1 MRHLL
6 MATVMLPLALGQ
18 AGGTLA
24 QSVSP
29 AFQDNASEAER
40 KAGNSQANA
49 ELFYMIQQ
57 LQGEVR
63 RLQGRVEEQRNL
75 IDRLTK
81 QSRDRY
87 IDLDQ
92 RILKLSEKVS
102 EAPATSSAGSKSAAD
117 SAETGDSGVKT
128 RIYRPPTDKE
138 RTDYQK
144 IQTLIHQEKNYDQAI
159 NGLYDFID
167 EYEEGDL
174 TVNAYYWLGEVY
186 LVEEQLEQARQAFTI
201 VATRY
206 GDHRKAPDAVYKLG
220 VTLDRLGDKE
230 QARGRMQTVIRDYPN
245 TSAAELAQK
254 YLDSNNG

>member
-1 MRHLL
+1 
-6 MATVMLPLALGQ
+6 MATVLLPLTFGP
-18 AGGTLA
+18 AGSALA

-29 AFQDNASEAER
+29 VFQDNASEAER

-63 RLQGRVEEQRNL
+63 RLQGRVEEQQNL

-102 EAPATSSAGSKSAAD
+102 EAPESNRDTGESD
-117 SAETGDSGVKT
+117 SGGGDSGVKT
-128 RIYRPPTDKE
+128 KIYRQPSDEE
-138 RTDYQK
+138 RSAYQK
-144 IQTLIHQEKNYDQAI
+144 VQTLIHEEKNYDQAI

-167 EYEEGDL
+167 EYDEGDL

-186 LVEEQLEQARQAFTI
+186 LVEDQLEQARQAFTI

-220 VTLDRLGDKE
+220 VTLDRLGNKE
-230 QARGRMQTVIRDYPN
+230 QARSRMETVIEDYPD
-245 TSAAELAQK
+245 TSAAKLAQK
-254 YLDSNNG
+254 YLDSGST

>member
-6 MATVMLPLALGQ
+6 MATVLLPLAFGP
-18 AGGTLA
+18 AGSALA

-29 AFQDNASEAER
+29 AFQNNSSEAER

-63 RLQGRVEEQRNL
+63 RLQGRVEEQQNL
-75 IDRLTK
+75 IDRLTR

-92 RILKLSEKVS
+92 RILKLSES
-102 EAPATSSAGSKSAAD
+102 QAEPPTNSADTSGSDSDAGN
-117 SAETGDSGVKT
+117 SGVKT
-128 RIYRPPTDKE
+128 KIYRQPSDEE
-138 RTDYQK
+138 RTAYQK
-144 IQTLIHQEKNYDQAI
+144 IQTLIHQDKNYDQAI

-167 EYEEGDL
+167 KYEEGDL

-186 LVEEQLEQARQAFTI
+186 LVEKKLEQARQAFTI

-220 VTLDRLGDKE
+220 VTLDRQGEKG
-230 QARGRMQTVIRDYPN
+230 QARTRMETVVEDYPN
-245 TSAAELAQK
+245 TGAAKLAQK
-254 YLDSNNG
+254 YLDSGSS

>member
-6 MATVMLPLALGQ
+6 MAAVLLPLAFGP
-18 AGGTLA
+18 AGSALA

-29 AFQDNASEAER
+29 AFQDNSSEAGR

-57 LQGEVR
+57 LQGEIR
-63 RLQGRVEEQRNL
+63 RLQGRVEEQQNL
-75 IDRLTK
+75 IDRLTR
-81 QSRDRY
+81 QARDRY

-92 RILKLSEKVS
+92 RILKLSEKVA
-102 EAPATSSAGSKSAAD
+102 EAPASSPEATDSDAEGNGSA
-117 SAETGDSGVKT
+117 VKT
-128 RIYRPPTDKE
+128 RIYRQPSDEE
-138 RTDYQK
+138 RSAYQE

-186 LVEEQLEQARQAFTI
+186 LVEDQLEQARQAFTI

-206 GDHRKAPDAVYKLG
+206 KDHRKAPDAVYKLG
-220 VTLDRLGDKE
+220 VTLDRLGNKD
-230 QARGRMQTVIRDYPN
+230 QARSRMETVIEDYPG
-245 TSAAELAQK
+245 TRAAELAQN
-254 YLDSNNG
+254 YLDSGSS

>member
-6 MATVMLPLALGQ
+6 MATVLLPLAFGQ
-18 AGGTLA
+18 ADGALA

-57 LQGEVR
+57 LQGEIR

-92 RILKLSEKVS
+92 RILKLSEKVA
-102 EAPATSSAGSKSAAD
+102 EAPASSP
-117 SAETGDSGVKT
+117 ETGASEERAGDSGVKT
-128 RIYRPPTDKE
+128 RIYRQPSSEE
-138 RTDYQK
+138 RAAYQE
-144 IQTLIHQEKNYDQAI
+144 IQNLIHQEKNYDQAI

-186 LVEEQLEQARQAFTI
+186 LVENQLEQARQAFTI

-220 VTLDRLGDKE
+220 VTQDRLGNKDE
-230 QARGRMQTVIRDYPN
+230 ARSRMENVIRDYPN
-245 TSAAELAQK
+245 TSAAKLAKK
-254 YLDSNNG
+254 YLDSGNS

>member
-6 MATVMLPLALGQ
+6 MATVLLPLAFGPVGS
-18 AGGTLA
+18 ALA

-29 AFQDNASEAER
+29 VFQNNSSEAER

-57 LQGEVR
+57 LQGEIR
-63 RLQGRVEEQRNL
+63 RLQGRVEEQQNA

-81 QSRDRY
+81 QARDRY

-92 RILKLSEKVS
+92 RILKLSEKVA
-102 EAPATSSAGSKSAAD
+102 EAPVDANQGTSD
-117 SAETGDSGVKT
+117 SASGTDNSGVKT
-128 RIYRPPTDKE
+128 KVYRQPSDEE
-138 RTDYQK
+138 RSEYQK
-144 IQTLIHQEKNYDQAI
+144 IQTLIHQQKKYDQAI

-167 EYEEGDL
+167 KYDEGDL

-186 LVEEQLEQARQAFTI
+186 LVEGQLEQARQAFTI

-220 VTLDRLGDKE
+220 VTLDRQGNKE
-230 QARGRMQTVIRDYPN
+230 QARSRMEAVVKDYPG
-245 TSAAELAQK
+245 TSAAKLAQK
-254 YLDSNNG
+254 YLDSGNT

>member
-1 MRHLL
+1 
-6 MATVMLPLALGQ
+6 MATVLLPLAFGP
-18 AGGTLA
+18 AGGALA

-29 AFQDNASEAER
+29 AFQDNSSEAER
-40 KAGNSQANA
+40 KSGNSQANA

-63 RLQGRVEEQRNL
+63 RLQGRVEEQQNR
-75 IDRLTK
+75 IDRLNK

-92 RILKLSEKVS
+92 RILKVS
-102 EAPATSSAGSKSAAD
+102 EQL
-117 SAETGDSGVKT
+117 AENPRESGNGGDDASGNDDSGVAIKT
-128 RIYRPPTDKE
+128 RIYRQPSDEE
-138 RTDYQK
+138 RSDYQK
-144 IQTLIHQEKNYDQAI
+144 IQSLIHQDKNYDQAI

-174 TVNAYYWLGEVY
+174 SVNAYYWLGEVY
-186 LVEEQLEQARQAFTI
+186 LVEDQLEQARQAFTI

-220 VTLDRLGDKE
+220 VTLDRLGDKDD
-230 QARGRMQTVIRDYPN
+230 ARSRMESVVSDYPD

-254 YLDSNNG
+254 YLDSGNS

>member
-6 MATVMLPLALGQ
+6 MATVLLPLAFGP
-18 AGGTLA
+18 AGSALA

-29 AFQDNASEAER
+29 LFQNNSSEAER

-63 RLQGRVEEQRNL
+63 RLQGRVEEQQNRL
-75 IDRLTK
+75 DRLTK

-92 RILKLSEKVS
+92 RILKLSES
-102 EAPATSSAGSKSAAD
+102 MAEAPTNPPP
-117 SAETGDSGVKT
+117 ETDGTGAVGEKTGVKT
-128 RIYRPPTDKE
+128 KIYRQPSE
-138 RTDYQK
+138 EEQSAYQK
-144 IQTLIHQEKNYDQAI
+144 VQTLIHQDKNYDQAI

-167 EYEEGDL
+167 KYEEGDL

-186 LVEEQLEQARQAFTI
+186 LVENQLEQARQAFTI

-206 GDHRKAPDAVYKLG
+206 GDHRKASDAVYKLG
-220 VTLDRLGDKE
+220 VTLDRQGKKE
-230 QARGRMQTVIRDYPN
+230 QARSRMEDVVEDYPG
-245 TSAAELAQK
+245 TGAAELAQK
-254 YLDSNNG
+254 YLDSGST

>member
-6 MATVMLPLALGQ
+6 MATVLLPLAFGS
-18 AGGTLA
+18 AGSALA

-29 AFQDNASEAER
+29 AFQNNESEAAR

-63 RLQGRVEEQRNL
+63 RLQGRVEEQQNL
-75 IDRLTK
+75 IDRLTR

-92 RILKLSEKVS
+92 RILKLSES
-102 EAPATSSAGSKSAAD
+102 MAEQPTTGAQPSDSAA
-117 SAETGDSGVKT
+117 EEKNSGVKT
-128 RIYRPPTDKE
+128 RVYRQPSEEE
-138 RTDYQK
+138 RSAYQRV
-144 IQTLIHQEKNYDQAI
+144 QTLIHQDKNYDQAI

-167 EYEEGDL
+167 KYEEGDL

-186 LVEEQLEQARQAFTI
+186 LVEKKLEQARQAFTI

-220 VTLDRLGDKE
+220 VTLDRQGEKE
-230 QARGRMQTVIRDYPN
+230 QARSRMETVVEDYPN
-245 TSAAELAQK
+245 TSAAKLAQK
-254 YLDSNNG
+254 YLDSGST

>member
-1 MRHLL
+1 MRYLL
-6 MATVMLPLALGQ
+6 MATVMLPLAFGQ
-18 AGGTLA
+18 AGGALA

-29 AFQDNASEAER
+29 AFQDNASEAGR

-57 LQGEVR
+57 LEGEVR
-63 RLQGRVEEQRNL
+63 RLQGKVEEQRNL

-87 IDLDQ
+87 IDVDQ
-92 RILKLSEKVS
+92 RILKLSEKIA
-102 EAPATSSAGSKSAAD
+102 EAPASSPKGVAD
-117 SAETGDSGVKT
+117 STEAAGDSGVKT
-128 RIYRPPTDKE
+128 KIYRRPSDKE

-167 EYEEGDL
+167 EYDEGDL

-206 GDHRKAPDAVYKLG
+206 GDHRKASDAVYKLG
-220 VTLDRLGDKE
+220 VTLDRLGEKE
-230 QARGRMQTVIRDYPN
+230 QARGRMQTVVRDYPG
-245 TSAAELAQK
+245 TSAAELAKK

>member
-6 MATVMLPLALGQ
+6 MATVMLPLAFGPVGS
-18 AGGTLA
+18 ALA

-29 AFQDNASEAER
+29 VFQNNSSEAER
-40 KAGNSQANA
+40 KAGNNQANA

-57 LQGEVR
+57 LQGEIR
-63 RLQGRVEEQRNL
+63 RLQGRVEEQQNS

-81 QSRDRY
+81 QARDRY

-92 RILKLSEKVS
+92 RILRLSEKVA
-102 EAPATSSAGSKSAAD
+102 EAPASNPDTSGSG
-117 SAETGDSGVKT
+117 AESGDSGVKT
-128 RIYRPPTDKE
+128 RIYRQPSEEE
-138 RTDYQK
+138 RSAYQK
-144 IQTLIHQEKNYDQAI
+144 VQTLIHQDKNYDQAI

-167 EYEEGDL
+167 EYDEGDL

-186 LVEEQLEQARQAFTI
+186 LVEDQLEQARQAFTI

-220 VTLDRLGDKE
+220 VTLDRLGNKE
-230 QARGRMQTVIRDYPN
+230 QARSRMETVIEDYPG
-245 TSAAELAQK
+245 TSAAGLAEQ
-254 YLDSNNG
+254 YLDSGSR